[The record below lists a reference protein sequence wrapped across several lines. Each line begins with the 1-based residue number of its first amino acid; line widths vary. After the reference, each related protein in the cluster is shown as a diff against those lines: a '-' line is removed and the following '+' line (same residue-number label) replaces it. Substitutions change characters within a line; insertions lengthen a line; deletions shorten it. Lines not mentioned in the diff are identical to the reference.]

1 MAVLSEKQTRKLNQ
15 ISRPSSGEILEVWIR
30 VWLSSSSL
38 WSLRI
43 PSGPSCHACANI
55 QPYLKHLTLKQSYCC
70 FLFFALVIVPMKQKQ
85 QQLLKRTEKFP
96 CIRPQFPWVSKVSP
110 VTSDPNDMKV
120 VLPRTGRMKP
130 TYQQEQ
136 IFPLGYMPWVWE
148 IPTEAG
154 PSASV
159 RDSPA
164 AICEAWESQGW
175 EASLW
180 WLRQIDSWES
190 SGREGSS

>member
-38 WSLRI
+38 WSLWI
-43 PSGPSCHACANI
+43 PSEPSGHAYSNI
-55 QPYLKHLTLKQSYCC
+55 QPYLKHLTLKQSCCC
-70 FLFFALVIVPMKQKQ
+70 FLFFAFVIVPKEQSQ

-96 CIRPQFPWVSKVSP
+96 CILVQFPWVSNLALWLWP
-110 VTSDPNDMKV
+110 WRHEGGPAI
-120 VLPRTGRMKP
+120 TGGVKP
-130 TYQQEQ
+130 TCQQEQ

-148 IPTEAG
+148 IPTETG

-159 RDSPA
+159 CDSLPA
-164 AICEAWESQGW
+164 ILEAWESQGW

>member
-38 WSLRI
+38 WSLWI
-43 PSGPSCHACANI
+43 PSEPSGHAYSNI
-55 QPYLKHLTLKQSYCC
+55 QPYLKHLTLKQSCCC
-70 FLFFALVIVPMKQKQ
+70 FLFFAFVIVPKEQSQ

-136 IFPLGYMPWVWE
+136 IFPLEYMPWVCE
-148 IPTEAG
+148 IPTKTG
-154 PSASV
+154 PSSSV
-159 RDSPA
+159 CDSLPA
-164 AICEAWESQGW
+164 ILEAWESQEW
-175 EASLW
+175 EV
-180 WLRQIDSWES
+180 S
-190 SGREGSS
+190 S

>member
-38 WSLRI
+38 WSLWI
-43 PSGPSCHACANI
+43 PSEPSGHAYSNI
-55 QPYLKHLTLKQSYCC
+55 QPYLKHLTLKQSCCC
-70 FLFFALVIVPMKQKQ
+70 FLFFAFVIVPKEQSQ

-96 CIRPQFPWVSKVSP
+96 CILVQFPWVSNLALWLWP
-110 VTSDPNDMKV
+110 WRHEGGPAI
-120 VLPRTGRMKP
+120 TGGVKP
-130 TYQQEQ
+130 TCQQEQ

-148 IPTEAG
+148 IPTETG

-159 RDSPA
+159 CDSLPA
-164 AICEAWESQGW
+164 ILEAWESQEW
-175 EASLW
+175 EV
-180 WLRQIDSWES
+180 S
-190 SGREGSS
+190 S